1 MAMNREQKRLL
12 QRQGYVDKDGEFVAR
27 TRPDAASRTQRPER
41 QRTAPLTFFKEVR
54 GELRKVVWPSRSEVL
69 NYSLVVLVF
78 LVVFTALVSAVDWG
92 FARGV
97 LWLYGLD

>member
-12 QRQGYVDKDGEFVAR
+12 QRQGYLDKDGEFV
-27 TRPDAASRTQRPER
+27 SR
-41 QRTAPLTFFKEVR
+41 QRQSGATAGVERERTSPKQFFREVR

-78 LVVFTALVSAVDWG
+78 LVVFTALVSLIDWG
-92 FARGV
+92 FARSV
-97 LWLYGLD
+97 LWLYGVN